1 MSNTLPFFTEIET
14 APIFDSLSKLL
25 EGNPNTEHSASPT
38 TAEEERESTMHLK
51 SSDNQASSIACP
63 TANGGDDSVVLV
75 VGKMKQHL
83 SISEET
89 AATPTHLKV
98 SSIEF
103 ESESKSTSN
112 NSIVTIE
119 AVGACS
125 IGADAGHVG
134 AAADTHQQSSSDEA
148 DKGNCEPSL
157 PQETTDDS
165 GSADKAPIIIN
176 SNEIEND
183 GDCSKPNIT
192 SSPDSGTGSIVPAE
206 VDKQSHHPQTSP
218 AARVVPAA
226 KSSKPAAAKSNL
238 SSVKLSQTFAQVLSA
253 SKNTN
258 SKPTKTMTTESPKET
273 PKSAPKTARQTAPA
287 TSYAA
292 VAQEGKEV
300 SGTDAYPN
308 FPDATVSQVSLS
320 EGQCSP
326 NSEYSDVQ
334 SLVSF
339 ATRSLFSDRSPNTLL
354 YSPRAQVIVVR
365 AAARFFM
372 PILQAMATNLLPLH
386 IT

>member
-1 MSNTLPFFTEIET
+1 MSNTLPFFTEAET
-14 APIFDSLSKLL
+14 APILDSLSKLL
-25 EGNPNTEHSASPT
+25 EANPNTEHSASPT
-38 TAEEERESTMHLK
+38 TAEEESESTMHLK
-51 SSDNQASSIACP
+51 NNDNQASSIACP
-63 TANGGDDSVVLV
+63 TANGGDDCVDLV

-89 AATPTHLKV
+89 AAATPTHLKV

-119 AVGACS
+119 AVEACS

-148 DKGNCEPSL
+148 DKGEPSL

-206 VDKQSHHPQTSP
+206 VDKQIPHPQTSP
-218 AARVVPAA
+218 AAQVVPAA

-258 SKPTKTMTTESPKET
+258 SKPTKTMTTELPKET
-273 PKSAPKTARQTAPA
+273 PKSAPKTARKTAPA

-300 SGTDAYPN
+300 SGADAYPN

-334 SLVSF
+334 SLVSV
-339 ATRSLFSDRSPNTLL
+339 ATRSLLG
-354 YSPRAQVIVVR
+354 
-365 AAARFFM
+365 
-372 PILQAMATNLLPLH
+372 PL
-386 IT
+386 T